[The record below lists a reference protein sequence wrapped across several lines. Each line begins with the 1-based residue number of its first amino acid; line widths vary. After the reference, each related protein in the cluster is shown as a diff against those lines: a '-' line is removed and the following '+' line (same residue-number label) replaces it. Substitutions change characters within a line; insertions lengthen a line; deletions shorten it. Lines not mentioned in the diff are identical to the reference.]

1 MTILEAQNSENFE
14 EVTDTNYKLKKS
26 DRMKA
31 TGDKQWFPVST
42 HDVGSLASFWSE
54 RNWLVQ
60 KHISNKS

>member
-1 MTILEAQNSENFE
+1 
-14 EVTDTNYKLKKS
+14 
-26 DRMKA
+26 MKA